1 MTKPPNQGGFFF
13 RGPHDIVTGSGGSF
27 QIMFAN
33 GFGVSVAN
41 MTAPL
46 SDREAALP
54 FTYRYE
60 VAIMREGKI
69 INTGT
74 LRDHEDVESFVTPAR
89 VLAIM
94 LETALRTD

>member
-1 MTKPPNQGGFFF
+1 MTKANRGGFFF

-33 GFGVSVAN
+33 GFTVSVAN
-41 MTAPL
+41 TTL
-46 SDREAALP
+46 TNSDVQRV
-54 FTYRYE
+54 E
-60 VAIMREGKI
+60 VAILRDGEI

>member
-1 MTKPPNQGGFFF
+1 MTTTPEAPFFF
-13 RGPHDIVTGSGGSF
+13 RGPFDLRTGSGGVF
-27 QIMFAN
+27 QMTFPN
-33 GFGVSVAN
+33 GFTVSVAN
-41 MTAPL
+41 TTL
-46 SDREAALP
+46 TNSDVQRI
-54 FTYRYE
+54 E
-60 VAIMREGKI
+60 VAILRDGEI